1 MEKSLR
7 PRRSVLYMPGAN
19 ARALEKARTLSV
31 DALILDLED
40 AVAPDAKIVARQQIT
55 QAVQAGGYAPRELIV
70 RVNGLN
76 TEWGKADLEAVA
88 PLPIDGVLLPKVEH
102 PQQLHDA
109 LSILDAVN
117 PDRPLPLWIMAET
130 PKGMLNIAQIVQNQ
144 PRLSVIVMGTSDLA
158 KDLRVRHTL
167 DRVGLLV
174 PLSLCVIAARA
185 YGLDIIDGVYLDL
198 NDESSYNAA
207 CQQGRDM
214 GFDGKSLIHPK
225 QIEAANRI
233 FAPTASE
240 VEQAKAVILAW
251 EQAKNEGKGVVVV
264 NGRLVEHLHV
274 IEAQRLLALANAIE
288 TLAN

>member
-19 ARALEKARTLSV
+19 AKALDKARSLAA

-40 AVAPDAKIVARQQIT
+40 AVAPDAKLMARQQVA
-55 QAVQAGGYAPRELIV
+55 QAVNAGGYAPREVIV

-88 PLPIDGVLLPKVEH
+88 PLPIDGVLLPKIEH

-117 PDRPLPLWIMAET
+117 PDHHLPLWIMAET

-158 KDLRVRHTL
+158 KDLRVRHTP

-198 NDESSYNAA
+198 NDEIGYNAA

-214 GFDGKSLIHPK
+214 GFDGKTLIHPK
-225 QIEAANRI
+225 QIEAANQA
-233 FAPTASE
+233 FAPSAQE
-240 VEQAKAVILAW
+240 VEQAHAVITAW

-264 NGRLVEHLHV
+264 NGRLVEYLHV
-274 IEAQRLLALANAIE
+274 IEAQRILALAQAI
-288 TLAN
+288 TSLGA